1 MNKENESP
9 RLEINIPEKI
19 EVVRLPD
26 GLVVERTTYQTGSVR
41 DNVIFPGDYPNARQ
55 IKSPQRSLAPQPT

>member
-1 MNKENESP
+1 MNEEKDSP
-9 RLEINIPEKI
+9 RLEITVPVKK

-41 DNVIFPGDYPNARQ
+41 DNVVFPGDYPNARQ
-55 IKSPQRSLAPQPT
+55 IK

>member
-1 MNKENESP
+1 MNEENESP
-9 RLEINIPEKI
+9 RLEINVPVKT

-41 DNVIFPGDYPNARQ
+41 DDVVFPGDYPNARQ
-55 IKSPQRSLAPQPT
+55 ITK